1 MPNSTPVTFH
11 AAACWRAV
19 PIAALQTSDWGGSE
33 TGSESMSDDGELGGP
48 GGGEAAVPI
57 GMLHQSGIE
66 AGSARRWSARA
77 CISALPIRRS
87 STMCPDAMY
96 GAEKKQVR
104 ARVLVLRPGYTSPT
118 PSGCRAEQVADHVEL
133 VIPAGGC
140 LTARARTVLLNAGP
154 VRSSCSGARSTFP
167 FESSLKPRSLQA
179 RSTLSAP

>member
-48 GGGEAAVPI
+48 GGGEA

-77 CISALPIRRS
+77 CIWALPIRRS

-96 GAEKKQVR
+96 GAEKNRFVP
-104 ARVLVLRPGYTSPT
+104 ASCVLRPGYTSHAPHA
-118 PSGCRAEQVADHVEL
+118 SGEAAEQVADHQG

-140 LTARARTVLLNAGP
+140 ITARARTVLLNAGA
-154 VRSSCSGARSTFP
+154 VRSSC
-167 FESSLKPRSLQA
+167 
-179 RSTLSAP
+179 